1 MEMMELI
8 PGIFASTDRC
18 LVTGSTLIIADLH
31 IGYESALEND
41 GIHLPR
47 MQGRLMSEKLIYLID
62 RFEIEKVVVL
72 GDFKHEF
79 SRNLNQEWREVQALL
94 ELIKNTSEVV
104 MVRGN
109 HDNYLVTILSKMGIP
124 MIDLY
129 KENGVT
135 FVHGHKDIR
144 SRPLIMA
151 HEHPS
156 IRITDSVGAYVKL
169 PCFVH
174 HEGMGIM
181 VIPAF
186 SPLAL
191 GTDLSTVTSDDYLSP
206 LLKGKE
212 LGGAQIIACSEV
224 GLLPLGKLSDLRG
237 LRV

>member
-1 MEMMELI
+1 MEMMELT
-8 PGIFASTDRC
+8 PGIIASTDRC
-18 LVTGSTLIIADLH
+18 LIIDGTLIIADLH

-47 MQGRLMSEKLIYLID
+47 MQTRLMSEKLMYLID
-62 RFEIEKVVVL
+62 KFEIEKVVVL

-79 SRNLNQEWREVQALL
+79 SRNLSQEWSEVRSLL
-94 ELIKNTSEVV
+94 EMIKSTAEVV

-109 HDNYLVTILSKMGIP
+109 HDNYLANIVSKMGIP
-124 MIDLY
+124 MVDSFD
-129 KENGVT
+129 ENGVT
-135 FVHGHKDIR
+135 FVHGHKDHG
-144 SRPLIMA
+144 SRPVVMA

-156 IRITDSVGAYVKL
+156 IKIIDSVGAYVKL

-174 HEGMGIM
+174 HERMGIT

-191 GTDLSTVTSDDYLSP
+191 GTDFSTVSPDEYLSP
-206 LLKGKE
+206 ILKGKE
-212 LGGAQIIACSEV
+212 LGEAKIIACSEV
-224 GLLPLGKLSDLRG
+224 GLLPLGRLTDLRG

>member
-1 MEMMELI
+1 MEMMELT

-31 IGYESALEND
+31 IGYESVLEND

-47 MQGRLMSEKLIYLID
+47 MQSRLMSERLTYLID
-62 RFEIEKVVVL
+62 KFDIEKVVVL

-79 SRNLNQEWREVQALL
+79 SRNLNQEWQEVQTLL
-94 ELIKNTSEVV
+94 ELIKNAAEVV

-109 HDNYLVTILSKMGIP
+109 HDNYLATILSRMGIP
-124 MIDLY
+124 MVDSF

-135 FVHGHKDIR
+135 FVHGHKDIG
-144 SRPLIMA
+144 SRPVIMA

-156 IRITDSVGAYVKL
+156 IRIMDSIGAYVKL
-169 PCFVH
+169 PCFLH
-174 HEGMGIM
+174 HEGLGIT

-191 GTDLSTVTSDDYLSP
+191 GTDLSTVTPEDYLSP

-212 LGGAQIIACSEV
+212 LGGAQIIACSEI
-224 GLLPLGKLSDLRG
+224 GLLPLGKLADLRG
-237 LRV
+237 LRI